1 MTLEV
6 VYTIFQSSHD
16 NRGREFRTPWSALGR
31 RLTQHQEGAKDGTA
45 IACGTFNG
53 TRGRASLVARTLI
66 ALDVEAPKGANIQ
79 PPAPADAAARLEAL
93 GLTGTVWTTHSH
105 TDVAPRYRVV
115 VPLSE
120 PMPFH
125 SDAMRQAD
133 GCVPRRLAQALD
145 LAPVTDFTKLGSE
158 SLFFLPRHPAG
169 AEHWS
174 VFVEGLPLTMG
185 AICRQALEMAK
196 RLAAA
201 QQTASSGRGNRNC
214 ASWPALWRPTA
225 VSVSASP

>member
-16 NRGREFRTPWSALGR
+16 NRGREFRTPWSVLGR
-31 RLTQHQEGAKDGTA
+31 RLAQHQEGAKDGTA
-45 IACGTFNG
+45 IACGTFSG
-53 TRGRASLVARTLI
+53 TRGRTSLVTRTLI
-66 ALDVEAPKGANIQ
+66 ALDVEAPTGARIQ
-79 PPAPADAAARLEAL
+79 PPAPADVAARIEAL

-125 SDAMRQAD
+125 SELMRQAD

-145 LAPVTDFTKLGSE
+145 LAAVTDSPN
-158 SLFFLPRHPAG
+158 SAQSRSSSCH
-169 AEHWS
+169 
-174 VFVEGLPLTMG
+174 
-185 AICRQALEMAK
+185 AIRP
-196 RLAAA
+196 
-201 QQTASSGRGNRNC
+201 GRSTGRY
-214 ASWPALWRPTA
+214 LLRGFH
-225 VSVSASP
+225 